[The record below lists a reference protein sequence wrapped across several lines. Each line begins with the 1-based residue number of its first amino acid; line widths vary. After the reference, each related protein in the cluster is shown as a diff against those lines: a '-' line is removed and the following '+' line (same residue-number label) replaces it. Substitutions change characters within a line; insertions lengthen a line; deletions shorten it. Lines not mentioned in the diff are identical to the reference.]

1 MSDSENEPQEARAA
15 RIAVKPPPFY
25 RKSPETWFRQL
36 ESQFSL
42 AGVTSDRTQ
51 FHHALA
57 ALPEEIACDLDPA
70 LDRYGDLKNAILD
83 SLRAN
88 RFLLIEEA
96 LSTMQLNDRR
106 PAQFVADIKRRFA
119 EVGLKADEAVI
130 KSRLLSALPPSLRSA
145 LVAHEESDIDIFAK
159 IADSM
164 LAVTASENP
173 FSVRG
178 VRSDISSNTRSS
190 ISSHS
195 SRSSE
200 PKTFAP
206 RPFHANQRPKV
217 CNAHIFYGSKA
228 RTCRTWCQWPE
239 KELPIVQRGQRT
251 PAQSRPSSPVN

>member
-1 MSDSENEPQEARAA
+1 MSDSENETQQTHAA
-15 RIAVKPPPFY
+15 RITVKPPPFY

-36 ESQFSL
+36 EAQFSL
-42 AGVTSDRTQ
+42 AGVTSERTQ
-51 FHHALA
+51 FYHALA
-57 ALPEEIACDLDPA
+57 ALPEEIACDVDPA
-70 LDRYGDLKNAILD
+70 INRYRDLKEAILD

-145 LVAHEESDIDIFAK
+145 LVAHEDSDIETFAK

-164 LAVTASENP
+164 LAVTASETP

-178 VRSDISSNTRSS
+178 VRSDFSSHTRSS
-190 ISSHS
+190 KGHP
-195 SRSSE
+195 RSPES
-200 PKTFAP
+200 KTFAP

-217 CNAHIFYGSKA
+217 CNAHIYYGSKA
-228 RTCRTWCQWPE
+228 RTCRNWCQWPE
-239 KELPIVQRGQRT
+239 KDLPIVQRGQRT
-251 PAQSRPSSPVN
+251 PTQSRPPSPGN